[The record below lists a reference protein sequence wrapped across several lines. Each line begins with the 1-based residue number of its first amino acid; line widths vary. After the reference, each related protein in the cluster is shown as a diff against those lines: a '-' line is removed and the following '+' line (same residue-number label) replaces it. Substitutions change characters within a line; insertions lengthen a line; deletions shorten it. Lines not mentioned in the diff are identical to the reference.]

1 MVNFKV
7 WNYRRKRNKNRFGK
21 PVDYIE
27 CMDYFSWER
36 FFTACL
42 SNETKGTYLAYAKK
56 TLNPAYLTK
65 NVETAILS
73 QMDKINL
80 HWKTE
85 NLE

>member
-1 MVNFKV
+1 MRINEWKI
-7 WNYRRKRNKNRFGK
+7 K
-21 PVDYIE
+21 
-27 CMDYFSWER
+27 CFSFPE
-36 FFTACL
+36 ACL

-65 NVETAILS
+65 NVETEILS